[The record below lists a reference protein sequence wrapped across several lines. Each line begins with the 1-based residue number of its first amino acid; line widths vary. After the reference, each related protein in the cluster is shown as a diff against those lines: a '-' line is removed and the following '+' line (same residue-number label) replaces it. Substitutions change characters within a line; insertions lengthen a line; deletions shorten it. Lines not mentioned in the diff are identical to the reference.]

1 MPNSEPDVLLLFP
14 PQTEARLFPYL
25 SLPYL
30 TGFLRRAGRTVHQ
43 ADLNVELFHELLTPG
58 PLRQAHQRHLRRADT
73 DMREWYRAAMAD
85 TARRFLPELRG
96 QVLAKSGAG
105 ALGADRAVR
114 LANQAVEVV
123 LEDSFLTRLWP
134 SLSTLDEQVRHTAAL
149 PAEALDAP
157 TAALRRLVE
166 RTLAGR
172 RPRVIG
178 LSVAFFS
185 QIAPALLI
193 AAWAR
198 ALAPEAHLWL
208 GGQQVMLRQ
217 DDLLGLASVDACV
230 DALCVTA
237 GEEPLTRALDALDG
251 ALPPG
256 DIPGIRRPGAGAH
269 TAPRPVRTTFRDA
282 APPDFAD
289 LPIRS
294 YVAEDFQLAIVS
306 CVGCYWG
313 RCVFCS
319 YGNRSLPQGAYQQG
333 TPAQIADA
341 VEHTVRTHG
350 VDFVAVVD
358 ENTNLRLVT
367 QAMREVRR
375 RGVRVTFSTRNRL
388 ESVLLDPE
396 FCRELAS
403 LGCVLMSVGYETNAQ
418 RLLDRM
424 DKGVRAADYQTI
436 IDNVVG
442 AGINLRLSVMGG
454 LFDETAAEAEE
465 SRRFLHSNEDKIG
478 IDVLQLM
485 VAEPGTLLA
494 GDAEGY
500 GVALDRTG
508 PLAANPELNYLGGRH
523 GYPLTVPAGPAREE
537 SLRRL
542 LDTFEGVRPQGNDA
556 LPPHLR
562 RRGPR
567 GEPVW
572 RARLRPWVRPVPPGP
587 AAALTG
593 PDSGSLLLADLV
605 WQQVF
610 SLPHA
615 DVALTSDDDAGA
627 GAARGESRAE
637 EGAVLSALTE
647 AGSARLRRLTA
658 ADVAV
663 AVPSHDLV
671 PGSRR

>member
-1 MPNSEPDVLLLFP
+1 MC
-14 PQTEARLFPYL
+14 
-25 SLPYL
+25 
-30 TGFLRRAGRTVHQ
+30 Q
-43 ADLNVELFHELLTPG
+43 ADLNLELFHELLASG
-58 PLRQAHQRHLRRADT
+58 PLRRAQDRHLRRSDV
-73 DMREWYRAAMAD
+73 DMRNWYRAAMAE
-85 TARRFLPELRG
+85 TACRFLPELRS
-96 QVLAKSGAG
+96 QVLAKNGAG
-105 ALGADRAVR
+105 VLGADRAVR

-123 LEDSFLTRLWP
+123 LEGSFLTRSWP
-134 SLSTLDEQVRHTAAL
+134 SLRTLDEQVRQTAAM
-149 PAEALDAP
+149 PVEALDEP
-157 TAALRRLVE
+157 TATLRRLVE
-166 RTLAGR
+166 CALANR

-185 QIAPALLI
+185 QIGPALLI
-193 AAWAR
+193 TAWAR
-198 ALAPEAHLWL
+198 ALAPDARIWL

-217 DDLLGLASVDACV
+217 DDLVAMASVGAWV

-237 GEEPLTRALDALDG
+237 GEEPLTRALEALDG
-251 ALPPG
+251 SAQESEV
-256 DIPGIRRPGAGAH
+256 PGIRRPGADAVA
-269 TAPRPVRTTFRDA
+269 APRPVRTTFRDA
-282 APPDFAD
+282 APPDFDD
-289 LPIRS
+289 LPVRS
-294 YVAEDFQLAIVS
+294 YVAEDFQLAVVS

-333 TPAQIADA
+333 TPGQIADA
-341 VEHTVRTHG
+341 VEHTVREHG
-350 VDFVAVVD
+350 ADFVAIVD

-388 ESVLLDPE
+388 ESVLLDPG
-396 FCRELAS
+396 FCRELAA

-424 DKGVRAADYQTI
+424 DKGVRAADYQAI

-465 SRRFLHSNEDKIG
+465 SRRFLRSNEDKIG

-494 GDAEGY
+494 NNAEGH
-500 GVALDRTG
+500 GVELDRRG

-523 GYPLTVPAGPAREE
+523 GYPLSVPGGPEREE

-542 LDTFEGVRPQGNDA
+542 IDTFEGVRPQGNDA

-562 RRGPR
+562 RHRSQGDLVR
-567 GEPVW
+567 
-572 RARLRPWVRPVPPGP
+572 RARLRPWVRPVPPGL
-587 AAALTG
+587 AAALVD
-593 PDSGSLLLADLV
+593 PDTGSLLLADLV

-610 SLPHA
+610 ALPRA
-615 DVALTSDDDAGA
+615 DVGVEEDGTVLT
-627 GAARGESRAE
+627 ARTES
-637 EGAVLSALTE
+637 
-647 AGSARLRRLTA
+647 GSARLRRLAA
-658 ADVAV
+658 ADAAV
-663 AVPSHDLV
+663 AIPSHDLV

>member
-1 MPNSEPDVLLLFP
+1 MLLLFP

-30 TGFLRRAGRTVHQ
+30 TGYLRRAGRTARQ
-43 ADLNVELFHELLTPG
+43 ADLNLELFHDLLAPE
-58 PLRQAHQRHLRRADT
+58 PLRHAQERHLAPART
-73 DMREWYRAAMAD
+73 DMKSWYRAAMAE
-85 TARRFLPELRG
+85 TARRFLPELRS

-105 ALGADRAVR
+105 TLGADRAVR

-123 LEDSFLTRLWP
+123 LEESFLTRTWP
-134 SLSTLDEQVRHTAAL
+134 SLRTLDEQVRQTAAL
-149 PAEALDAP
+149 PASALDTP
-157 TAALRRLVE
+157 TATLRRLVE
-166 RTLAGR
+166 RTLAGS

-198 ALAPEAHLWL
+198 ALAPEARIWL

-217 DDLLGLASVDACV
+217 DDLIALASVRDSV

-251 ALPPG
+251 ALPESEVPG
-256 DIPGIRRPGAGAH
+256 VRRPREDAQ
-269 TAPRPVRTTFRDA
+269 PRPVRTSFRDA
-282 APPDFAD
+282 ATPDFDD
-289 LPIRS
+289 LPVRS
-294 YVAEDFQLAIVS
+294 YVAEDFQLAVVS

-333 TPAQIADA
+333 TPGQIADA

-350 VDFVAVVD
+350 VDFVAIVD

-388 ESVLLDPE
+388 ESVLLDPG

-454 LFDETAAEAEE
+454 LFDETEAEAAE
-465 SRRFLHSNEDKIG
+465 SRRFLGSNEDKIG

-494 GDAEGY
+494 NNAEEY
-500 GVALDRTG
+500 GVRLDRTG
-508 PLAANPELNYLGGRH
+508 ALAGNPELNYLGGRH
-523 GYPLTVPAGPAREE
+523 GYPLSVPGGPERDE

-562 RRGPR
+562 RRGAP
-567 GEPVW
+567 GEPVL
-572 RARLRPWVRPVPPGP
+572 RARLRPWVRLVPAGP
-587 AAALTG
+587 AAAMVDADRNVT
-593 PDSGSLLLADLV
+593 LLADLI

-610 SLPHA
+610 ALPRA
-615 DVALTSDDDAGA
+615 DVAVEQEDGTLLI
-627 GAARGESRAE
+627 ARTASG
-637 EGAVLSALTE
+637 G
-647 AGSARLRRLTA
+647 ARLRRLAA
-658 ADVAV
+658 ADAVV
-663 AVPSHDLV
+663 AVPSRHLV
-671 PGSRR
+671 PGSR